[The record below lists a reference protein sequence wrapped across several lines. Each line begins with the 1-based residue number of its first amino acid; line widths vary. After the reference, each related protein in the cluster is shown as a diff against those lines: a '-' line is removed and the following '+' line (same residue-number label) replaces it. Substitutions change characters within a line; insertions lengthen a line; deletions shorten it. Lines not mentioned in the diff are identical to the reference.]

1 MNKGKTA
8 NNPQNMVNLW
18 ERLELRLVQDKETAS
33 FVTRIEDIDKEAMLV
48 ERPVRISGQAD
59 ITIGQNLEAVF
70 SRADASYTF
79 DAVVTSIDPKRE
91 NITTIQA
98 VSPVRRSQRRR
109 FVRIEIAGDVTYKV
123 IDTSRGEQAGLG
135 LDRKGELLNISAGGV
150 LLSAGQDLKQGDLV
164 LLNFSLK
171 NSQRL
176 ENIIGLV
183 KRLEKSE
190 SAVSTKQGFLAGIEF
205 LTKDKIAHVL
215 ALNLT
220 EYFPSEVNFFDE
232 ALQQTVV
239 QFIHKQQLESSKSQN
254 IRQ

>member
-1 MNKGKTA
+1 MNKGKTV
-8 NNPQNMVNLW
+8 NHPQDMVNLW
-18 ERLELRLVQDKETAS
+18 ERLELRLVQNKETAS
-33 FVTRIEDIDKEAMLV
+33 FVTRIEDIDKEALLV

-70 SRADASYTF
+70 NRADASYTF
-79 DAVVTSIDPKRE
+79 DVVVTSIDTKRE

-98 VSPVRRSQRRR
+98 VSSVRRSQRRR
-109 FVRIEIAGDVTYKV
+109 FVRIEIAGDVNYKI
-123 IDTSRGEQAGLG
+123 IDTSGIEQAGLS
-135 LDRKGELLNISAGGV
+135 LDKKGELLNISAGGV
-150 LLSAGQDLKQGDLV
+150 LLSAGRDLKQGDLV

-171 NSQRL
+171 NKQRL

-183 KRLEKSE
+183 KRLEKSG
-190 SAVSTKQGFLAGIEF
+190 SAESTKQGFLAGIEF

-215 ALNLT
+215 ARSLS

-239 QFIHKQQLESSKSQN
+239 QFIHRQRIENSKNQN
-254 IRQ
+254 VGR